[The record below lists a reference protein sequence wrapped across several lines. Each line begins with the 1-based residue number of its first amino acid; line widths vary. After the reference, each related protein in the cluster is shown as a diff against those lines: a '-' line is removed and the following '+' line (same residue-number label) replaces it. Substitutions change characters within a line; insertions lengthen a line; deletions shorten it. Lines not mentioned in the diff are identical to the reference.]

1 MANRK
6 RTRIKIG
13 ICVGLMSQIVVLCP
27 VSIDEI
33 ANLTFFYG
41 IPSRKPSRRCIFI
54 RPSARGL
61 SRGYRHSRGHK
72 SNTSW
77 YVKLASF
84 QSGKNF
90 YFCGP
95 STRRCDLD
103 MGRKWW
109 SKRFSL
115 VQKDNIDVFLALF
128 VEFGQSPQ
136 FRNKTSRS
144 PASNRRNFL
153 LGDFSGKVA

>member
-115 VQKDNIDVFLALF
+115 VQKDNIDVFWSFLWNLANHLN
-128 VEFGQSPQ
+128 FGIKHPG
-136 FRNKTSRS
+136 
-144 PASNRRNFL
+144 L
-153 LGDFSGKVA
+153 LPPTDVTFC